1 MERTSSRL
9 VDVIFAVIAAAVL
22 LVAVMTATGRAQN
35 AATSQFDHDPTGFPL
50 TGTHVFIPCASC
62 HINARYKNTPRA
74 CFGCH
79 NGMTAPGAASVLS
92 HPRTTNYCEGCH
104 KTTTWRDYGF
114 IDHVQAL
121 GPCANCHNNKTAEGK
136 TANHPVTQASCNT
149 CHFNTVTWAGGIL
162 PPSTTQSPAAAA
174 TPPAA
179 IATPPAATTTAT
191 ATTPALTT
199 KAPTGTTAAPTTTT
213 PRTAA
218 ITTSPPGT
226 SSPKP
231 PSAQMSSSRPN
242 APTKP
247 NHAGVVTGC
256 ATCHNGIAAAGKRS
270 NHVVTTAPCESCHKS
285 TVTFAGARMNHA
297 GLVANCIRC
306 HSGTI
311 AIGKPAK
318 HITTN
323 APCETCHKS
332 TVSFVGARVDH
343 ATLTGTC
350 ISCHNG
356 ATAEGRPPRHLVTA
370 SPCDACHRTTFWTPV
385 TYRHVSPAYV
395 NHGPGVSCEGCHVAS
410 AQTIAWKF
418 PAFRPNCAG
427 CHVNNYR
434 PMPHVKF
441 ERPAKVYYSVAELR
455 DCTGS
460 CHTYADSTQRTI
472 VARPISPHRAFAGG
486 W

>member
-1 MERTSSRL
+1 MGRILLRL
-9 VDVIFAVIAAAVL
+9 ASLMLPITAAAML
-22 LVAVMTATGRAQN
+22 SAAVANAQN
-35 AATSQFDHDPTGFPL
+35 ASTSRFNHDPTGFPL
-50 TGTHVFIPCASC
+50 TGTHVYIPCASC

-104 KTTTWRDYGF
+104 KTTTWRDYAF

-136 TANHPVTQASCNT
+136 TPNHPVTQAACNT

-162 PPSTTQSPAAAA
+162 PPGTTQSPA
-174 TPPAA
+174 
-179 IATPPAATTTAT
+179 PAATTPAAT
-191 ATTPALTT
+191 ATPPTPTTKTPA
-199 KAPTGTTAAPTTTT
+199 ATGTTPAATATP

-218 ITTSPPGT
+218 ITPGATSPPGT
-226 SSPKP
+226 SLPKP
-231 PSAQMSSSRPN
+231 PSAQTSPSGPK

-247 NHAGVVTGC
+247 NHASLVSGC
-256 ATCHNGIAAAGKRS
+256 ATCHNGVAAAGKRA
-270 NHVVTTAPCESCHKS
+270 NHVATTAPCESCHKS
-285 TVTFAGARMNHA
+285 SVTFAGARMNHA
-297 GLVANCIRC
+297 GLVANCVRC

-311 AIGKPAK
+311 ATGKPAK
-318 HITTN
+318 HVTTS

-332 TVSFVGARVDH
+332 TVSFAGARIDH
-343 ATLTGTC
+343 ASLTGTC
-350 ISCHNG
+350 VSCHNG
-356 ATAEGRPPRHLVTA
+356 TTAEGRPPRHLVTT
-370 SPCDACHRTTFWTPV
+370 SPCDTCHRTTFWTPV

-395 NHGPGVSCEGCHVAS
+395 NHGPGVSCDGCHAAAS
-410 AQTIAWKF
+410 AQSIAWKF

-472 VARPISPHRAFAGG
+472 VARPLSPHRAFGGG